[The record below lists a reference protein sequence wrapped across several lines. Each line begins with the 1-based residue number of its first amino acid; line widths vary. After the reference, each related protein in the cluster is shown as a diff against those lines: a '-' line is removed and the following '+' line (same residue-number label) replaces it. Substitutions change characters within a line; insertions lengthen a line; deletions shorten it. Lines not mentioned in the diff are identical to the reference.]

1 MRSKKVFN
9 PEFLNRIDDV
19 IVFHQLEKE
28 HIYRIIDISVEKLF
42 KRVRDMGISIEFTK
56 AAKDFLVTKGYDQQ
70 FGARPLRRALQKYVE
85 DPMAEEILK
94 GKFTEG
100 SSIKNQ
106 IQQEKR
112 LSCVRRHK
120 QGNG

>member
-1 MRSKKVFN
+1 
-9 PEFLNRIDDV
+9 
-19 IVFHQLEKE
+19 
-28 HIYRIIDISVEKLF
+28 
-42 KRVRDMGISIEFTK
+42 VRDMGISIEFTK

-100 SSIKNQ
+100 SSIKIKYSKKNDCLVF
-106 IQQEKR
+106 IDTSKETADKETDETVEEK
-112 LSCVRRHK
+112 
-120 QGNG
+120 